1 MPSSMREYPCASKL
15 PDVHDYILFGDYEDV
30 IKLWSLVSADCYNLS
45 YSMQEGVQSNFS
57 QLKTAHKAD

>member
-1 MPSSMREYPCASKL
+1 MPSSMRNYCASKL
-15 PDVHDYILFGDYEDV
+15 PNVHDYTLFGDYEDV
-30 IKLWSLVSADCYNLS
+30 IKMWSLLSDDCYNLS